1 MLPGVGRPAYAAGP
15 PVCPGVVPVP
25 VPTTLT
31 VDVAKVE
38 GTPVGV
44 SGSGRDVAT
53 GVVASVS
60 LDVEL
65 GARLDDE

>member
-1 MLPGVGRPAYAAGP
+1 
-15 PVCPGVVPVP
+15 VP